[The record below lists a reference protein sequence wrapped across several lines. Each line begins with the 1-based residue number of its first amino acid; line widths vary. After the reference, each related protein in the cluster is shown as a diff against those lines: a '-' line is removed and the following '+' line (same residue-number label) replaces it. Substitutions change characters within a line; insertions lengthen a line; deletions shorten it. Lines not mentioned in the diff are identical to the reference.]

1 VFSDPDQLASTNNF
15 VDVVAAA
22 VTCRTFSKLISK
34 HKIQF
39 QIDKFDLKTNWHNKN
54 VRTGMLDGMSINSVG

>member
-1 VFSDPDQLASTNNF
+1 MFSDPDQLATNNF

-34 HKIQF
+34 SKIQF
-39 QIDKFDLKTNWHNKN
+39 QMDKFDLKTNKN
-54 VRTGMLDGMSINSVG
+54 VRTGILDGMSINSVG

>member
-1 VFSDPDQLASTNNF
+1 MFSDPDQLATNNF

-34 HKIQF
+34 SKIQF
-39 QIDKFDLKTNWHNKN
+39 QMDKLDLKTNWHNKN

>member
-1 VFSDPDQLASTNNF
+1 VFSDPDQLATNNF

-34 HKIQF
+34 SKIQF
-39 QIDKFDLKTNWHNKN
+39 QMDKFDLKTNKN
-54 VRTGMLDGMSINSVG
+54 VRTGILDGMSINSVG

>member
-1 VFSDPDQLASTNNF
+1 VFSDPDQLATNNF
-15 VDVVAAA
+15 VDVVAAG

-34 HKIQF
+34 SKIQF
-39 QIDKFDLKTNWHNKN
+39 QIDKFDFLKTNWHNKN